1 MKLLGRLP
9 HCFLGLGL
17 LILIFPGIGAGQ
29 ASGILESGKAQRTP
43 SLGQVAIP
51 VTPDFSPQEVTFTVE
66 GPDLDHFPVALGKRI
81 FSETLHEITRAVNAE
96 RPPAVRLKLLLRMG
110 EDRDYVH
117 TTFGAQKEGTQIS
130 MVKWN
135 EVKFAR
141 LLARAVRNCLLSDQ
155 QMDEAAHS
163 AVRRAHMLV
172 SAEELRGH

>member
-1 MKLLGRLP
+1 MKHLGHLP
-9 HCFLGLGL
+9 HCFFGLVLFIL
-17 LILIFPGIGAGQ
+17 LLSGIGAGQ
-29 ASGILESGKAQRTP
+29 ASGILESGKTQYPP

-51 VTPDFSPQEVTFTVE
+51 VTPDFSPQDVTFTVE
-66 GPDLDHFPVALGKRI
+66 GSDVGRFPVGLAKRI
-81 FSETLHEITRAVNAE
+81 FSETLHEITHAVNAE
-96 RPPAVRLKLLLRMG
+96 QPPAVRLKLLLRMG

-117 TTFGAQKEGTQIS
+117 TTFGSQQEGTQIS

-172 SAEELRGH
+172 SADELREH